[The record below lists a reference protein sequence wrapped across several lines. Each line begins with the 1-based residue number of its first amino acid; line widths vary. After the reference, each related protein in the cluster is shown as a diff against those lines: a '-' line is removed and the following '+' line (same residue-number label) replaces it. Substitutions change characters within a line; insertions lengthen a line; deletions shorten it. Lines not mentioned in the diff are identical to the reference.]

1 MSLYKNSN
9 IKENLWKKKLHE
21 ELSSHDAFIWTKI
34 SKPSSSKVLAD
45 TSGYS
50 QKLSR
55 LPTEMKFSLA
65 PSELHCFVV
74 VVLGLVLFL
83 KTELSASFSSFF
95 ITRQTALLLLAGR
108 IYLCKSLFSPAS
120 PLYLLTSVINEP
132 KMAMDLKGLY
142 QLFIRFTEVILKK
155 SKYHFNSGQCHS
167 FTSNILRT

>member
-1 MSLYKNSN
+1 
-9 IKENLWKKKLHE
+9 
-21 ELSSHDAFIWTKI
+21 
-34 SKPSSSKVLAD
+34 
-45 TSGYS
+45 
-50 QKLSR
+50 
-55 LPTEMKFSLA
+55 MKFSLA

-142 QLFIRFTEVILKK
+142 QLFIRFTEVIWKK

-167 FTSNILRT
+167 FTSNILRTWSTKNKRSQNGLPWGLEQHSLILIWFQKLLTFLTIVPTTVTSKNKARSVTKGH

>member
-1 MSLYKNSN
+1 
-9 IKENLWKKKLHE
+9 
-21 ELSSHDAFIWTKI
+21 
-34 SKPSSSKVLAD
+34 
-45 TSGYS
+45 
-50 QKLSR
+50 
-55 LPTEMKFSLA
+55 MKFSLA

-167 FTSNILRT
+167 FTSNILRTWSTKNKRSQNGLPWGLEQHSLILIWFQKLLTFLTIVPTTVTSKNKARSVTKGH

>member
-1 MSLYKNSN
+1 
-9 IKENLWKKKLHE
+9 
-21 ELSSHDAFIWTKI
+21 
-34 SKPSSSKVLAD
+34 
-45 TSGYS
+45 
-50 QKLSR
+50 
-55 LPTEMKFSLA
+55 MKFSLA

-120 PLYLLTSVINEP
+120 PLYLLTSVINEL

-142 QLFIRFTEVILKK
+142 QLFIRFTEVIWKK
-155 SKYHFNSGQCHS
+155 SKHHFNSGQCHS
-167 FTSNILRT
+167 FTSNILRTWSTKNKRSQNGLPWGLEQHSLILIWFQKLLTFLTIVPTTVTSKNKARSVTKGH